1 MMEDKLM
8 DARIKA
14 LLMAARTMAFVICTI
29 TVAMIAGLFVSNEI
43 IDNKDVFGLLS
54 YVMTSVVGAVAG
66 SYATLMGMK
75 GELVPPPPEDRNDP
89 EPEPVAPVAP
99 EPDPLPLTPDM
110 VAPKTYDDPQAT
122 VFIDTPEEGDDA
134 DPQATVFIDTPE
146 DDDDDD
152 MEPWEKYRN
161 DMRYDA
167 NGDGVVDEL
176 DFPDWRSA
184 GK

>member
-1 MMEDKLM
+1 MEDKLM

-14 LLMAARTMAFVICTI
+14 LLMAALTMAFVIVAI
-29 TVAMIAGLFVSNEI
+29 TCAMIAGLFVSNEL

-89 EPEPVAPVAP
+89 EPEPVAP

-122 VFIDTPEEGDDA
+122 VFIDE
-134 DPQATVFIDTPE
+134 PE

-152 MEPWEKYRN
+152 MEPWEKYRG
-161 DMRYDA
+161 DLRYDA

>member
-29 TVAMIAGLFVSNEI
+29 TIAMIAGLFVSNEI

-89 EPEPVAPVAP
+89 EPEPEPAPVPPAP
-99 EPDPLPLTPDM
+99 LDPTPEM
-110 VAPKTYDDPQAT
+110 APKTYDDPQAT
-122 VFIDTPEEGDDA
+122 VFID
-134 DPQATVFIDTPE
+134 E

-152 MEPWEKYRN
+152 MEPWEKYRG
-161 DMRYDA
+161 DLKYDL
-167 NGDGVVDEL
+167 NGDGVVDAN
-176 DFPDWRSA
+176 DFPDWRNA

>member
-1 MMEDKLM
+1 MDDKLL

-14 LLMAARTMAFVICTI
+14 LLLAAKTMAFVIVAI
-29 TVAMIAGLFVSNEI
+29 TCAMIVGLFISNEI

-75 GELVPPPPEDRNDP
+75 GELAPPPPEDRDDP

-99 EPDPLPLTPDM
+99 QPDPLPLTPDM
-110 VAPKTYDDPQAT
+110 VAPAPRYDDPAAT
-122 VFIDTPEEGDDA
+122 VFIDEPE
-134 DPQATVFIDTPE
+134 I
-146 DDDDDD
+146 DDDDDE
-152 MEPWEKYRN
+152 MEPWEKYRG
-161 DMRYDA
+161 DLRYDS

>member
-1 MMEDKLM
+1 MEDKLLE
-8 DARIKA
+8 ARIKA
-14 LLMAARTMAFVICTI
+14 LLMAAKTMAFVIVAI
-29 TVAMIAGLFVSNEI
+29 TCAMIVGLFVSNEV

-89 EPEPVAPVAP
+89 EPEPLPPAHEPPLELTDVVSHSATSNPVVDQIEP
-99 EPDPLPLTPDM
+99 EVSVND
-110 VAPKTYDDPQAT
+110 
-122 VFIDTPEEGDDA
+122 
-134 DPQATVFIDTPE
+134 

-152 MEPWEKYRN
+152 MEPWEKYRG
-161 DMRYDA
+161 DLRYDA

>member
-1 MMEDKLM
+1 MEDKLM

-29 TVAMIAGLFVSNEI
+29 TIAMIAGLFVSNEV

-89 EPEPVAPVAP
+89 EPEPEPAPVPPAP
-99 EPDPLPLTPDM
+99 LDLTPEM
-110 VAPKTYDDPQAT
+110 QPEAPKTYDDPQAT
-122 VFIDTPEEGDDA
+122 VFIDE
-134 DPQATVFIDTPE
+134 PE

-161 DMRYDA
+161 DLRYDA
-167 NGDGVVDEL
+167 NGDGVVDEN

>member
-29 TVAMIAGLFVSNEI
+29 TIAMIAGLFVSNEV

-89 EPEPVAPVAP
+89 EPEPEPAPVPPAP
-99 EPDPLPLTPDM
+99 LDLTPEM
-110 VAPKTYDDPQAT
+110 QPEAPKTYDDPQAT
-122 VFIDTPEEGDDA
+122 VFIDE
-134 DPQATVFIDTPE
+134 PE

-152 MEPWEKYRN
+152 MEPWEKYRG
-161 DMRYDA
+161 DLRYDL

>member
-29 TVAMIAGLFVSNEI
+29 TVAMIAGLFVSNEV

-89 EPEPVAPVAP
+89 EPEEPAPAP
-99 EPDPLPLTPDM
+99 PAPLDLTPEM
-110 VAPKTYDDPQAT
+110 QPEAPKAYDDPQAT
-122 VFIDTPEEGDDA
+122 VFIDE
-134 DPQATVFIDTPE
+134 PE

-152 MEPWEKYRN
+152 MEPWEKYRG
-161 DMRYDA
+161 DLRYDS

>member
-1 MMEDKLM
+1 MEDKLM

>member
-1 MMEDKLM
+1 MDDKLLE
-8 DARIKA
+8 ARIKA
-14 LLMAARTMAFVICTI
+14 LLLAAKTMAFVIVAI
-29 TVAMIAGLFVSNEI
+29 TCAMIVGLFISNEI

-75 GELVPPPPEDRNDP
+75 GELAPPPPEDRDDP
-89 EPEPVAPVAP
+89 EPSPVAPVAP

-110 VAPKTYDDPQAT
+110 VAPAPRYDDPAAT
-122 VFIDTPEEGDDA
+122 VFIDEPE
-134 DPQATVFIDTPE
+134 I

-152 MEPWEKYRN
+152 MEPWEKYRG
-161 DMRYDA
+161 DLRYDA

>member
-1 MMEDKLM
+1 MEDKLM
-8 DARIKA
+8 DARIRA
-14 LLMAARTMAFVICTI
+14 LLMAARTMAFVIVAI
-29 TVAMIAGLFVSNEI
+29 TVAMIAGLFVSNEV

-89 EPEPVAPVAP
+89 EPEEPAPTPVP
-99 EPDPLPLTPDM
+99 PLNLTPDM
-110 VAPKTYDDPQAT
+110 EPEAPVDE
-122 VFIDTPEEGDDA
+122 PED
-134 DPQATVFIDTPE
+134 

-152 MEPWEKYRN
+152 MEPWEKYRG
-161 DMRYDA
+161 DLRYDA

>member
-1 MMEDKLM
+1 MEDKLL

-14 LLMAARTMAFVICTI
+14 LWLAARTMAFVIVAI
-29 TVAMIAGLFVSNEI
+29 TCAMIAGLFVSNEV

-89 EPEPVAPVAP
+89 EPEEPASPPPAPL
-99 EPDPLPLTPDM
+99 DLTPDM
-110 VAPKTYDDPQAT
+110 EPEAP
-122 VFIDTPEEGDDA
+122 VDA
-134 DPQATVFIDTPE
+134 PVDE
-146 DDDDDD
+146 LEDDDDD
-152 MEPWEKYRN
+152 MEPWEKYRG
-161 DMRYDA
+161 DLRYDA

>member
-29 TVAMIAGLFVSNEI
+29 TVAMIAGLFVSNEV

-75 GELVPPPPEDRNDP
+75 GELVPPAPEDRNDP
-89 EPEPVAPVAP
+89 EPEEPAPAP
-99 EPDPLPLTPDM
+99 PAPLDLTPEM
-110 VAPKTYDDPQAT
+110 QPEAPKAYDDPQAT
-122 VFIDTPEEGDDA
+122 VFID
-134 DPQATVFIDTPE
+134 E

-167 NGDGVVDEL
+167 NGDGVVDEE

>member
-1 MMEDKLM
+1 MEDKLM

-29 TVAMIAGLFVSNEI
+29 TVAMIAGLFVSNEV

-75 GELVPPPPEDRNDP
+75 GELVPPPPEDRDDP
-89 EPEPVAPVAP
+89 EPEPAPEPMAPPPAPVAP
-99 EPDPLPLTPDM
+99 EPELELTEP
-110 VAPKTYDDPQAT
+110 V
-122 VFIDTPEEGDDA
+122 
-134 DPQATVFIDTPE
+134 E

-152 MEPWEKYRN
+152 MEPWEKYRG
-161 DMRYDA
+161 DLRYDA

>member
-1 MMEDKLM
+1 MEDKLM

-29 TVAMIAGLFVSNEI
+29 TIAMIAGLFVSNEI

-89 EPEPVAPVAP
+89 EPEPEPAPVPPAP
-99 EPDPLPLTPDM
+99 LDLTPEM
-110 VAPKTYDDPQAT
+110 QPEAPKTYDDPQAT
-122 VFIDTPEEGDDA
+122 VFID
-134 DPQATVFIDTPE
+134 
-146 DDDDDD
+146 
-152 MEPWEKYRN
+152 EP
-161 DMRYDA
+161 
-167 NGDGVVDEL
+167 
-176 DFPDWRSA
+176 
-184 GK
+184 

>member
-1 MMEDKLM
+1 MEDKLM

-14 LLMAARTMAFVICTI
+14 LWLAACTMAFVIVAI
-29 TVAMIAGLFVSNEI
+29 TCAMIVGLFVSNEI

-75 GELVPPPPEDRNDP
+75 GEMVPTPPEDRDDP
-89 EPEPVAPVAP
+89 EPEPVVQNPAPL
-99 EPDPLPLTPDM
+99 ELTPAM
-110 VAPKTYDDPQAT
+110 EPKTY
-122 VFIDTPEEGDDA
+122 G

-152 MEPWEKYRN
+152 MEPWEKYRG
-161 DMRYDA
+161 DLRYDA

>member
-1 MMEDKLM
+1 MEDKLM

-29 TVAMIAGLFVSNEI
+29 TVAMIAGLFVSNEV

-75 GELVPPPPEDRNDP
+75 GELVPPPPEDRDDP
-89 EPEPVAPVAP
+89 EPEPAPEPMAPPPAPVAP
-99 EPDPLPLTPDM
+99 EPELELTEP
-110 VAPKTYDDPQAT
+110 V
-122 VFIDTPEEGDDA
+122 E
-134 DPQATVFIDTPE
+134 
-146 DDDDDD
+146 DDDDD
-152 MEPWEKYRN
+152 MEPWEKYRG
-161 DMRYDA
+161 DLRYDL

>member
-1 MMEDKLM
+1 MEDKLM

-29 TVAMIAGLFVSNEI
+29 TVAMIAGLFVSNEV

-89 EPEPVAPVAP
+89 EPEPEPAPVPPAP
-99 EPDPLPLTPDM
+99 LDLTPEM
-110 VAPKTYDDPQAT
+110 QPEAPKTYDDPQAT
-122 VFIDTPEEGDDA
+122 VFIDE
-134 DPQATVFIDTPE
+134 PE

-161 DMRYDA
+161 DMRYDL

>member
-1 MMEDKLM
+1 MEDKLM

-29 TVAMIAGLFVSNEI
+29 TVAMIAGLFVSNEV

-75 GELVPPPPEDRNDP
+75 GELVPPPPPEDRNDP
-89 EPEPVAPVAP
+89 EPEPEP
-99 EPDPLPLTPDM
+99 EPAPLPPAPLDLTPEAE
-110 VAPKTYDDPQAT
+110 VVEPAVETS
-122 VFIDTPEEGDDA
+122 
-134 DPQATVFIDTPE
+134 E

-152 MEPWEKYRN
+152 DLEPWEKYRN
-161 DMRYDA
+161 DMRYDI
-167 NGDGVVDEL
+167 NGDGVVDEN

>member
-29 TVAMIAGLFVSNEI
+29 TVAMIAGLFVSNEV

-89 EPEPVAPVAP
+89 EPEPEP
-99 EPDPLPLTPDM
+99 EASPAYGSDIMPFVPYNDPNG
-110 VAPKTYDDPQAT
+110 T
-122 VFIDTPEEGDDA
+122 VFIDEPEDD
-134 DPQATVFIDTPE
+134 D

-161 DMRYDA
+161 DLRYDA
-167 NGDGVVDEL
+167 NGDGVVDEN

>member
-1 MMEDKLM
+1 MEDKLL

-14 LLMAARTMAFVICTI
+14 LWLAARTMAFVIVAI
-29 TVAMIAGLFVSNEI
+29 TCAMIAGLFVSNEV

-75 GELVPPPPEDRNDP
+75 GELVPPPPEDRDDP
-89 EPEPVAPVAP
+89 EPEPAAPAPTPVADV
-99 EPDPLPLTPDM
+99 EELELTEA
-110 VAPKTYDDPQAT
+110 V
-122 VFIDTPEEGDDA
+122 
-134 DPQATVFIDTPE
+134 E

-152 MEPWEKYRN
+152 DLAPWEKYRN
-161 DMRYDA
+161 DLRYDA
-167 NGDGVVDEL
+167 NGDGVVDEN

>member
-1 MMEDKLM
+1 MEDKLL

-14 LLMAARTMAFVICTI
+14 LWLAARTMAFVIVAI
-29 TVAMIAGLFVSNEI
+29 TCAMIVGLFVSNEI

-89 EPEPVAPVAP
+89 EPEEPAPAPVP
-99 EPDPLPLTPDM
+99 PLDLTPSM
-110 VAPKTYDDPQAT
+110 ETEEPKKYDDPQAT
-122 VFIDTPEEGDDA
+122 VFIDE
-134 DPQATVFIDTPE
+134 PE

-167 NGDGVVDEL
+167 NGDGVVDAN

>member
-1 MMEDKLM
+1 
-8 DARIKA
+8 
-14 LLMAARTMAFVICTI
+14 MAFVIVAI
-29 TVAMIAGLFVSNEI
+29 TCAMIAGLFVSNEV

-75 GELVPPPPEDRNDP
+75 GELVPPAPEDRNDP
-89 EPEPVAPVAP
+89 EPEP
-99 EPDPLPLTPDM
+99 EPAPLPPAPLDLTPEAEL
-110 VAPKTYDDPQAT
+110 VEAA
-122 VFIDTPEEGDDA
+122 E
-134 DPQATVFIDTPE
+134 E

-161 DMRYDA
+161 DMRYDI
-167 NGDGVVDEL
+167 NGDGVVDEN

>member
-1 MMEDKLM
+1 MEDKLM
-8 DARIKA
+8 DARIRA
-14 LLMAARTMAFVICTI
+14 LLMAARTMAFVICAI
-29 TVAMIAGLFVSNEI
+29 TCAMIAGLFVSNEV

-89 EPEPVAPVAP
+89 EPEEPAPAP
-99 EPDPLPLTPDM
+99 APLPPLDLTPDM
-110 VAPKTYDDPQAT
+110 EPEAPKTYNDPQAT
-122 VFIDTPEEGDDA
+122 VFIDEPED
-134 DPQATVFIDTPE
+134 

-152 MEPWEKYRN
+152 MEPWEKDRG
-161 DMRYDA
+161 DLRYDA

>member
-1 MMEDKLM
+1 MEDKLM

-14 LLMAARTMAFVICTI
+14 LLMAALTMAFVIVAI
-29 TVAMIAGLFVSNEI
+29 TCAMIAGLFVSNEV

-75 GELVPPPPEDRNDP
+75 GELAPQPPEGDEPDEPAPLPPPPLD
-89 EPEPVAPVAP
+89 
-99 EPDPLPLTPDM
+99 LTPEM
-110 VAPKTYDDPQAT
+110 ET
-122 VFIDTPEEGDDA
+122 VEPA
-134 DPQATVFIDTPE
+134 VE

-152 MEPWEKYRN
+152 DDLAPWEKYRN
-161 DMRYDA
+161 DLRYDA
-167 NGDGVVDEL
+167 NGDGVVDEN

>member
-1 MMEDKLM
+1 MEDKLM

-29 TVAMIAGLFVSNEI
+29 TVAMIAGLFVSNEV

-89 EPEPVAPVAP
+89 EPEEPAPA
-99 EPDPLPLTPDM
+99 PLPPLDLTPEMQPSGIPVTNDG
-110 VAPKTYDDPQAT
+110 V
-122 VFIDTPEEGDDA
+122 IIEE
-134 DPQATVFIDTPE
+134 PE

-152 MEPWEKYRN
+152 DLAPWEKYRN
-161 DMRYDA
+161 DLRYDA
-167 NGDGVVDEL
+167 NGDGIVDEN